1 MNNHGGIVEW
11 IIALLSL
18 IILTAIFRE
27 QIVEFFVMLLR

>member
-11 IIALLSL
+11 IIALLIL